1 MDEQRRESSEW
12 ELMKEEEEDE
22 DGKERVDC

>member
-12 ELMKEEEEDE
+12 GLMKEGEEDE
-22 DGKERVDC
+22 DGKE

>member
-12 ELMKEEEEDE
+12 ELMKEGKEDE
-22 DGKERVDC
+22 DGKE